1 MERKWILKLSVE
13 QLWGQF
19 SVHTTRM
26 KICSE
31 FYQPLKIA
39 RIQSITLFLSLIQ
52 KGEHKLTEVL
62 MLGECFEE

>member
-1 MERKWILKLSVE
+1 
-13 QLWGQF
+13 
-19 SVHTTRM
+19 M
-26 KICSE
+26 KSGLDDKPL
-31 FYQPLKIA
+31 FLQQRLLKIA